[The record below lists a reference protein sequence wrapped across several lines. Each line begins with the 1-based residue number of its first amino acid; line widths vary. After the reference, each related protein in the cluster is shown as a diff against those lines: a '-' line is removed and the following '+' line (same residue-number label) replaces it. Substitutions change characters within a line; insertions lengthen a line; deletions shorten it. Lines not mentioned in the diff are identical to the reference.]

1 MFSKKYRHHFGQ
13 KPWNG
18 NSPFFYSQNIF
29 IPIRSHLQRSRRRLK
44 EERKKKSRRSF
55 MRQQNLLVTVRKWS
69 KSLISTFI
77 F

>member
-1 MFSKKYRHHFGQ
+1 MFSKNYRHHFGQ

-29 IPIRSHLQRSRRRLK
+29 IPICSHLQRSRRRLK
-44 EERKKKSRRSF
+44 EEREKKRCF
-55 MRQQNLLVTVRKWS
+55 IQQQNLLVTIRKWP

-77 F
+77 L

>member
-44 EERKKKSRRSF
+44 EERERERSF
-55 MRQQNLLVTVRKWS
+55 IQQQNLLVTIRKWP
-69 KSLISTFI
+69 KSFISTFI
-77 F
+77 L